1 VEVNRMSLA
10 DRVLVVG
17 WGAMVLGAIV
27 MLTLNGA
34 PTVVVLSLIACLPR
48 SASTLPP
55 GTRRWRPNI
64 IQKFTEPEARGPEQ
78 APPAP

>member
-1 VEVNRMSLA
+1 MSLA

-48 SASTLPP
+48 GGSTLPP
-55 GTRRWRPNI
+55 RTQRWRPNI
-64 IQKFTEPEARGPEQ
+64 VQEFTEPEARGPEQ
-78 APPAP
+78 SPPAP